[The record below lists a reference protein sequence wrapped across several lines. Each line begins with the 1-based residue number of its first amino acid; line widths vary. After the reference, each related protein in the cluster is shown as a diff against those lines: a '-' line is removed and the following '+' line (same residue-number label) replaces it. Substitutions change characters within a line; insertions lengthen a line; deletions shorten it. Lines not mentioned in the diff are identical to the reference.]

1 MEAFRWIS
9 IIGIACIAS
18 GIGVI
23 LAADG
28 EYEHNQP
35 IIGWILIGIGLFIT
49 LTLLIIAFG
58 TIPVLF

>member
-28 EYEHNQP
+28 EYEYNQP

-58 TIPVLF
+58 AIPVLF